1 MGTPFTTLTGIAAP
15 LMENDIDTDIILP
28 ARFLLRME
36 KEGLDRYLFHDR
48 RFNADGEVIE
58 GFILNRAP
66 FNTARILIAGDN
78 FGSGSSREHAVWSL
92 AVYGIRCVIAGSFGE
107 IFAANCIKNG
117 ILPAK
122 VEHTCLQEL
131 AELAEQG
138 PFTVDLPEIAIYP
151 PSGPSVSFSIGASKR
166 EALLNGWDDIDQ
178 ILAQDNQSIGHYERE
193 HSARQPW
200 LFKDISADQRR

>member
-1 MGTPFTTLTGIAAP
+1 MGTPFTTLTGVAAP
-15 LMENDIDTDIILP
+15 LMEDDIDTDIIFP

-36 KEGLDRYLFHDR
+36 KEGLDQYLFHDR
-48 RFNADGEVIE
+48 RFNADGKAVED
-58 GFILNRAP
+58 FILNRAA
-66 FNTARILIAGDN
+66 FNTATILIAGDN

-107 IFAANCIKNG
+107 IFAANCIRNG

-122 VEHTCLQEL
+122 VDHGRLQGL

-138 PFTVDLPEIAIYP
+138 PFTVDLKDSVIRPPNSPPVPFEID
-151 PSGPSVSFSIGASKR
+151 ASKR

-178 ILAQDNQSIGHYERE
+178 ILAQDSNAIRAYEQDR
-193 HSARQPW
+193 SASQPW
-200 LFKDISADQRR
+200 LFKDLTDDQ

>member
-1 MGTPFTTLTGIAAP
+1 MGTPFKALTGVAAP
-15 LMENDIDTDIILP
+15 LMEDDIDTDIIFP

-36 KEGLDRYLFHDR
+36 KEGLDQYLFHDR
-48 RFNADGEVIE
+48 RFDADGKVVAD
-58 GFILNRAP
+58 FILNRTP
-66 FNTARILIAGDN
+66 FDTATILIAGDN

-107 IFAANCIKNG
+107 IFAANCIRNG

-122 VEHTCLQEL
+122 VAHDRLQAL

-138 PFTVDLPEIAIYP
+138 PFTVDLQDTVIGLPNGTTVPFEID
-151 PSGPSVSFSIGASKR
+151 ASKR

-178 ILAQDNQSIGHYERE
+178 ILAQDSNAIRAYEKDR
-193 HSARQPW
+193 SASQPW
-200 LFKDISADQRR
+200 LFKDLTNDH